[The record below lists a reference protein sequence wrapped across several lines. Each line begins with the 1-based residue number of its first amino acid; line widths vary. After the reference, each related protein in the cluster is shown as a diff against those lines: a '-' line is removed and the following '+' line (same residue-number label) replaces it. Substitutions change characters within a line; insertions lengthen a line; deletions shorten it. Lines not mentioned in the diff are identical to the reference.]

1 MTVPMGVGHGFF
13 EGKSNGEN
21 QFLAYAI
28 QRITLKDEIT
38 SGLDHFRQ

>member
-28 QRITLKDEIT
+28 QRIAQLWLTTLN
-38 SGLDHFRQ
+38 